1 MCTLINIRCTLHW
14 NRQGKKQLQDQ
25 RHPCTNTSGPLHFL
39 RHWPFSTG
47 HLSGQAFCRIPESLV
62 MTISLSLHA
71 WHLLWGWAIQN
82 WFKDLKQQK
91 VRHINSLVCT
101 HVRWGN
107 TICAFVLSYNSLT
120 SKCRAPL
127 PQLVLASVNSLCIR
141 VYAQCFTHTGK
152 NLRILLIF
160 SLKSSSHAN

>member
-25 RHPCTNTSGPLHFL
+25 RRPCTNTSGPLHFL
-39 RHWPFSTG
+39 QHWPFSTG
-47 HLSGQAFCRIPESLV
+47 HLSGQAFWRIPESLV

-71 WHLLWGWAIQN
+71 WYLLWGWAIQN

-91 VRHINSLVCT
+91 VRHINHLSALMSDEETQFVC
-101 HVRWGN
+101 
-107 TICAFVLSYNSLT
+107 AVLSYNSLT

-127 PQLVLASVNSLCIR
+127 PQLVLASVNYLCIQ

-152 NLRILLIF
+152 ILRILLIF
-160 SLKSSSHAN
+160 PLKSSSHAN

>member
-25 RHPCTNTSGPLHFL
+25 RHPYTNTSGPLHFL

-47 HLSGQAFCRIPESLV
+47 HLSGQAFCRIPKSLV

-82 WFKDLKQQK
+82 WFKDLKQQNA
-91 VRHINSLVCT
+91 RHINHLSALMSDEETRFVC
-101 HVRWGN
+101 
-107 TICAFVLSYNSLT
+107 AVLSYNSLT

-127 PQLVLASVNSLCIR
+127 PQLVLASVNSLCVQ
-141 VYAQCFTHTGK
+141 VYAQCFTHTEGK
-152 NLRILLIF
+152 
-160 SLKSSSHAN
+160 S